1 MTSLSAI
8 AALPAQEGAKVEAV
22 ELNVRRKPTIDGV
35 QTFGEPGLELKLAVL
50 VPGKPILEVDADSS
64 RLVRF
69 VDDKGT
75 DLAAGAPKGFF
86 SWVSLDTAFREEP
99 IESAMLQ
106 IKTGTLP
113 ADGAGRV
120 ELEAVIALRSAEGEQ
135 KKQARVALQKGQAI
149 EHGPVPMKVSNVS
162 EGGFGG
168 GALKVDISSEV
179 PLTAVKAFEFLDAAG
194 VVLEVSDN
202 GKSSMSMGDRTTY
215 TRSFGLPEK
224 VDAVTLR
231 IVSYEKVE
239 TVELP
244 VSIAFGPGL

>member
-1 MTSLSAI
+1 MSSL
-8 AALPAQEGAKVEAV
+8 LTTQ
-22 ELNVRRKPTIDGV
+22 
-35 QTFGEPGLELKLAVL
+35 
-50 VPGKPILEVDADSS
+50 
-64 RLVRF
+64 
-69 VDDKGT
+69 
-75 DLAAGAPKGFF
+75 
-86 SWVSLDTAFREEP
+86 
-99 IESAMLQ
+99 
-106 IKTGTLP
+106 TGTLP

-135 KKQARVALQKGQAI
+135 KKQAHVALQKGQAI

-194 VVLEVSDN
+194 VVLEVTDN